1 MGDTVIK
8 LTREEIIRMKV
19 DVLDGNGEDALAM
32 LKILL
37 KRAEAASSPGMKS
50 HLDR

>member
-1 MGDTVIK
+1 MSDTVIK
-8 LTREEIIRMKV
+8 LSREEIIRMKV
-19 DVLDGNGEDALAM
+19 DVMDENRDDALAL

-37 KRAEAASSPGMKS
+37 KRAEAASTPGMKS